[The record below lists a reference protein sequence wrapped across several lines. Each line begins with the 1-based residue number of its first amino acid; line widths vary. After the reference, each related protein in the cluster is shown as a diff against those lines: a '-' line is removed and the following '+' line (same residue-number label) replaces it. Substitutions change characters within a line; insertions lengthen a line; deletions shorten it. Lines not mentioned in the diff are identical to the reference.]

1 MVSTSLPVI
10 VVSYGG
16 REERLTLSVRPCLEL
31 SDAEADRAAEHVWKS
46 LREMFALPSEAELTL
61 HETESGRTMSK
72 ESFRDP
78 VYLLNFPKFWY
89 LTVESTPALS
99 FHSLDVEEV
108 ICMATRSACGTDITY
123 SVHM

>member
-31 SDAEADRAAEHVWKS
+31 SDAEADQAADYVWKS
-46 LREMFALPSEAELTL
+46 LREMFSLPADAELTL

-78 VYLLNFPKFWY
+78 SYLLRFPKFWY
-89 LTVESTPALS
+89 LTLESAPVLG

-108 ICMATRSACGTDITY
+108 SLYGYFHYFAW
-123 SVHM
+123 

>member
-16 REERLTLSVRPCLEL
+16 REERLTLSVRPRLEL
-31 SDAEADRAAEHVWKS
+31 SDAEADQAADYVWKS
-46 LREMFALPSEAELTL
+46 LKEMFSLPAAAEPTL

-78 VYLLNFPKFWY
+78 AYLLTFPKFWY
-89 LTVESTPALS
+89 LTLESTTALS
-99 FHSLDVEEV
+99 FRSLDVDEV
-108 ICMATRSACGTDITY
+108 SLYGYGAFLS
-123 SVHM
+123 